1 MKILLTGVTGM
12 GYVIHLAGKAHEVDK
27 NKVSALNG
35 FRLINTDLTLNLAKQ
50 AVDSG
55 VNRFVFRIFNLV

>member
-1 MKILLTGVTGM
+1 M